1 MDKYKDYSILRNEDS
16 APNGHPM
23 LCRTTFRMLIA
34 GRGAIGEINP
44 RFMIIF
50 PAHKFKAVPFTF
62 LLSYRSIEVPSKT
75 AKLCLS
81 IERL

>member
-1 MDKYKDYSILRNEDS
+1 MDVDKYKDYSILRNEDS

-34 GRGAIGEINP
+34 GRGAIGEINS

-50 PAHKFKAVPFTF
+50 RP
-62 LLSYRSIEVPSKT
+62 
-75 AKLCLS
+75 
-81 IERL
+81 